1 MPRGDV
7 FPNRDIMHRF
17 MGPADSC
24 DQCFGRGYYPVE
36 DEPTD
41 KYCDCPC
48 GKERMR
54 IERDNTD
61 RGPSAAR

>member
-1 MPRGDV
+1 
-7 FPNRDIMHRF
+7 MHRF